1 VPKLASS
8 RFDAGPQVQ
17 HLLAPGAPPLCAW
30 LGEKMMETHAFQAE
44 TQKLLDLMIHSL
56 YSNKE
61 VFLRELISNASD
73 ALDRRR
79 FEAVSDEA
87 LQVEGELGIQL
98 IANQSART
106 LTVIDNGI
114 GMNREELVEHL
125 GTIARSGTLEF
136 LKNSEQSKDA
146 APDLIGQFGVGFYAS
161 FMVADDVEVVSRRAG
176 EDKATC
182 WKSKGAGEYSLE
194 DGSRDEAGTTI
205 TLSLKEVDGESGLSD
220 FADEWVVKQ
229 AVKKY
234 SDFVGYPIMLTVI
247 EEATAESDS
256 EEADEK
262 TIDVT
267 PGVLT
272 ERAVEEP
279 LNSMKA
285 IWTRPESEVEESE
298 FDEFYK
304 HITHDFQDPMLRV
317 STSIE
322 GTFEARALLYVPG
335 KAPFDLYHRERLNN
349 GVQLYVRRV
358 FIMDECRE
366 LLPDWL
372 RFVRGVVDA
381 EDLSL
386 NVSREMLQQ
395 DRQIQTIRKH
405 LVKKVTD
412 SLKQMAKND
421 SEDYRNFW
429 VEFGPVVKEGLLD
442 FSEKRDRI
450 FDLVL
455 APSSENETDLV
466 SLTDYVERMSED
478 QEAIYFI
485 AGPKLD
491 VLRRSPHLE
500 AFKEKGIEVL
510 FLTDS
515 VDEVWVSQGPVE
527 YKGKPFKSIGHGEVE
542 LGSDED
548 KEKAKEDLE
557 KKEES
562 FGDLLQAMTASIVDE
577 VKEVRLSSRLKS
589 SASCLV
595 LEDGDLSPQLEA
607 MLRQAGQ
614 EIPDRKPI
622 LELNPNHA
630 VVERLG
636 KRFED
641 NPTDGRIAESAKILL
656 GQAILA
662 EGGQLEDPAGFAEMV
677 NKLLSETL

>member
-1 VPKLASS
+1 
-8 RFDAGPQVQ
+8 
-17 HLLAPGAPPLCAW
+17 
-30 LGEKMMETHAFQAE
+30 MMETHAFQAE